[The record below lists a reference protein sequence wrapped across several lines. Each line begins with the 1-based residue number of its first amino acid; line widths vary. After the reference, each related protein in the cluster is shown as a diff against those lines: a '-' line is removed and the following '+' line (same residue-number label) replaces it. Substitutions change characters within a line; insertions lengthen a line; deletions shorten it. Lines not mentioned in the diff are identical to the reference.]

1 MERLVTTSQAAQIL
15 GLSLQGVHYRIK
27 KEQLKSIKKSGR
39 TYVYITDEMEKAAS
53 TNKVNVEAVKTIN
66 TSNNTNTQ
74 KENEEHIQ
82 SIIEVKNEQI
92 LLLKD
97 SMKWMKKQYKSEI
110 NRLEKNQ
117 KRIIKVFNSEIKLLQ
132 GAFNEMRTIYKNQPA
147 QLTNHRD
154 NQAKN
159 SANDNF
165 EKKDLNLMTLQEFS
179 VLMKKYNKTQ
189 KEIKI
194 IIFKA
199 IQDGDNRF
207 IYNKRDK
214 KLLILKS
221 DFQDLV

>member
-39 TYVYITDEMEKAAS
+39 TYVYISDEMEKAAS
-53 TNKVNVEAVKTIN
+53 TNKVNVEAVN
-66 TSNNTNTQ
+66 TSSTNTNSQ
-74 KENEEHIQ
+74 KQNEEHIQ

-117 KRIIKVFNSEIKLLQ
+117 KRIVKVFNSEIKLLQ
-132 GAFNEMRTIYKNQPA
+132 SAFHEMRTIYKNQPA
-147 QLTNHRD
+147 QIQNTQTVPTQQEEN
-154 NQAKN
+154 
-159 SANDNF
+159 
-165 EKKDLNLMTLQEFS
+165 EKTKDLNLMTLQEFS
-179 VLMKKYNKTQ
+179 VLMKKYNKSE
-189 KEIKI
+189 KEIKV

-199 IQDGDNRF
+199 IQNGDSRF
-207 IYNKRDK
+207 IYNKKDK

>member
-39 TYVYITDEMEKAAS
+39 TYVYISDEMERAAS
-53 TNKVNVEAVKTIN
+53 TNKVNVQAVQTPN
-66 TSNNTNTQ
+66 TTNNSQTQ
-74 KENEEHIQ
+74 KENEEHMQ

-117 KRIIKVFNSEIKLLQ
+117 KRIVKVFNSEIKLLQ

-147 QLTNHRD
+147 QIQNI
-154 NQAKN
+154 QA
-159 SANDNF
+159 SQSQQEQNF
-165 EKKDLNLMTLQEFS
+165 ENKDLNLMTLQEFS

>member
-39 TYVYITDEMEKAAS
+39 TYVYISDEMEKAAS
-53 TNKVNVEAVKTIN
+53 TNNNFSVEAVKS
-66 TSNNTNTQ
+66 SNNTTTQ
-74 KENEEHIQ
+74 KPDEEHIQ

-117 KRIIKVFNSEIKLLQ
+117 KRIVKVFNSEIKLLQ
-132 GAFNEMRTIYKNQPA
+132 SAFHEMRTIYKNQPA
-147 QLTNHRD
+147 QIQNL
-154 NQAKN
+154 QASSQTQQTAEN
-159 SANDNF
+159 
-165 EKKDLNLMTLQEFS
+165 KDLNLMTLQEFS
-179 VLMKKYNKTQ
+179 VLMKRYNKTE
-189 KEIKI
+189 KEIKLL
-194 IIFKA
+194 IFKA
-199 IQDGDNRF
+199 IQNGDKRF
-207 IYNKRDK
+207 IYNKAER

-221 DFQDLV
+221 DFQDLI

>member
-39 TYVYITDEMEKAAS
+39 TYVYISDEMEKAAS
-53 TNKVNVEAVKTIN
+53 TNNNFSVEAVKS
-66 TSNNTNTQ
+66 SNNTTTQ
-74 KENEEHIQ
+74 KPDEEHIQ

-117 KRIIKVFNSEIKLLQ
+117 KRIVKVFNSEIKLLQ
-132 GAFNEMRTIYKNQPA
+132 SAFHEMRTIYKNQPA
-147 QLTNHRD
+147 QIQNL
-154 NQAKN
+154 QASSQTQQTGEN
-159 SANDNF
+159 
-165 EKKDLNLMTLQEFS
+165 KDLNLMTLQEFS
-179 VLMKKYNKTQ
+179 VLMKRYNKTE
-189 KEIKI
+189 KEIKLL
-194 IIFKA
+194 IFKA
-199 IQDGDNRF
+199 IQNGDKRF
-207 IYNKRDK
+207 IYNKAER

-221 DFQDLV
+221 DFQDLI

>member
-39 TYVYITDEMEKAAS
+39 TYVYISDEMERAAS
-53 TNKVNVEAVKTIN
+53 TNKVNVQAVQTPN
-66 TSNNTNTQ
+66 TTNNSQTQ
-74 KENEEHIQ
+74 KENEEHMQ

-117 KRIIKVFNSEIKLLQ
+117 KRIVKVFNSEIKLLQ

-147 QLTNHRD
+147 QIQNI
-154 NQAKN
+154 QASQTQQEQN
-159 SANDNF
+159 IEN
-165 EKKDLNLMTLQEFS
+165 KDLNLMTLQEFS